1 MKPDKI
7 FIGNIKRCT
16 KYISHSRFTG
26 NVFIGEECVNLS
38 SFGYIESEDELYK
51 ENAVLVKTKNGGYID
66 LENFNSILDYLKIY
80 KDDVQRDYNL
90 WKTIMPTH
98 SRGNN
103 SLFVDENSLKP
114 YFNSEDK
121 KEEISIYQLRRRQ
134 KVQIKKLLSIT
145 KKVTFFISFFHLLLL

>member
-1 MKPDKI
+1 MKPDKV

-98 SRGNN
+98 SRGSN

-121 KEEISIYQLRRRQ
+121 KEEISIYQLEEDK

-145 KKVTFFISFFHLLLL
+145 KKVTFFISFFHLLSL

>member
-1 MKPDKI
+1 MKPDKV

-26 NVFIGEECVNLS
+26 NVFIGEECVSLN

-80 KDDVQRDYNL
+80 KDDAQRDYNL
-90 WKTIMPTH
+90 WKTIMPTQ
-98 SRGNN
+98 N
-103 SLFVDENSLKP
+103 LFLH
-114 YFNSEDK
+114 F
-121 KEEISIYQLRRRQ
+121 
-134 KVQIKKLLSIT
+134 QII
-145 KKVTFFISFFHLLLL
+145 IC

>member
-1 MKPDKI
+1 MKPDKV
-7 FIGNIKRCT
+7 FRGNIKRCT

-98 SRGNN
+98 SRSNN

-134 KVQIKKLLSIT
+134 KSAN
-145 KKVTFFISFFHLLLL
+145 

>member
-1 MKPDKI
+1 MK
-7 FIGNIKRCT
+7 
-16 KYISHSRFTG
+16 
-26 NVFIGEECVNLS
+26 
-38 SFGYIESEDELYK
+38 LYK

-80 KDDVQRDYNL
+80 KDDAQRDYNL

-98 SRGNN
+98 SRGSN

-134 KVQIKKLLSIT
+134 KSAN
-145 KKVTFFISFFHLLLL
+145 

>member
-1 MKPDKI
+1 MKPDKV

-80 KDDVQRDYNL
+80 KDDAQRDYNL
-90 WKTIMPTH
+90 WKTIMPAH

-134 KVQIKKLLSIT
+134 KNAN
-145 KKVTFFISFFHLLLL
+145 

>member
-1 MKPDKI
+1 MKPDKV

-80 KDDVQRDYNL
+80 KDDAQRDYNL

-121 KEEISIYQLRRRQ
+121 KEEISIYQLRKRQ
-134 KVQIKKLLSIT
+134 KSAN
-145 KKVTFFISFFHLLLL
+145 

>member
-1 MKPDKI
+1 MKPDKV

-26 NVFIGEECVNLS
+26 NVFIGEECVSLN

-80 KDDVQRDYNL
+80 KDDAQRDYNL

-98 SRGNN
+98 SRDSN

-134 KVQIKKLLSIT
+134 KSAN
-145 KKVTFFISFFHLLLL
+145 

>member
-1 MKPDKI
+1 MKPDKV

-90 WKTIMPTH
+90 
-98 SRGNN
+98 
-103 SLFVDENSLKP
+103 
-114 YFNSEDK
+114 
-121 KEEISIYQLRRRQ
+121 
-134 KVQIKKLLSIT
+134 
-145 KKVTFFISFFHLLLL
+145 

>member
-1 MKPDKI
+1 MKPDKV

-66 LENFNSILDYLKIY
+66 LEIY

-98 SRGNN
+98 SRGSN

-114 YFNSEDK
+114 YFNNEDK

-134 KVQIKKLLSIT
+134 KSAN
-145 KKVTFFISFFHLLLL
+145 